1 MRQVRGEV
9 LLIAVS
15 VSGYLALP
23 PTVSPYA
30 AVFFG
35 AGKKYL
41 EFRELSPTLL
51 RRTSY
56 QAPTRNYIGGA
67 IMLQETMRA
76 MALLATLTVAMLA
89 TADAKTVVITV
100 EKPEK
105 IVETPAKPPFSGRRA
120 AVDVAILLD
129 TSNSM
134 DGLISQA
141 KGQLWTIVQQFAKA
155 QKNGQTPVLRVA
167 LFEYGNTNL
176 PAAEG
181 YLRQVVPLTDDL
193 DKLSEMLFA
202 LSTNGG
208 DEYCGQVIDE
218 AITRLDWSKEP
229 NGYKAIFIAGN
240 EPFTQGTV
248 DYQSSCKRAIEN
260 GVIVNTIHCGNH
272 QTGVDGKW
280 RHGAQLAE
288 GEFFNID
295 QDQKIVH
302 IDCPQDKIIIRLN
315 AELNKTYLWYGSQS
329 KRRGYSLNQAA
340 QDFNAAGESASVAV
354 GRVATKAGAAYRN
367 LNRDLVDTIEEDADV
382 LKKVAVKELPEVL
395 QKLAPAKRKAYIKEM
410 VAKRK
415 QLQKQ
420 IGKLAAER
428 EAHLTKERKRLAK
441 DGGEATLGDV
451 VVMAIQKQLV
461 RSGFKTNVVE

>member
-1 MRQVRGEV
+1 MQKMFQ
-9 LLIAVS
+9 
-15 VSGYLALP
+15 
-23 PTVSPYA
+23 T
-30 AVFFG
+30 
-35 AGKKYL
+35 
-41 EFRELSPTLL
+41 T
-51 RRTSY
+51 T
-56 QAPTRNYIGGA
+56 
-67 IMLQETMRA
+67 RA
-76 MALLATLTVAMLA
+76 MALLAMLTVAALA
-89 TADAKTVVITV
+89 TADTKRVVITI
-100 EKPEK
+100 EKPEP
-105 IVETPAKPPFSGRRA
+105 IVETPTKPPFSGKRA

-141 KGQLWTIVQQFAKA
+141 KSQLWTIVQQFAKA

-167 LFEYGNTNL
+167 LLEYGNTRL

-181 YLRQVVPLTDDL
+181 YIRQVVPLTDDL
-193 DKLSEMLFA
+193 DKLSEALFA

-218 AITRLDWSKEP
+218 AITRLDWSQEP

-248 DYQSSCKRAIEN
+248 DYQASCKRAIEN

-272 QTGVDGKW
+272 QTGVEGKW

-315 AELNKTYLWYGSQS
+315 AELNKTYLWYGSRL
-329 KRRGYSLNQAA
+329 KRRSYAENQVA
-340 QDFNAAGESASVAV
+340 QDSNAASVSESIAV
-354 GRVATKAGAAYRN
+354 GRVTTKAGAAYRN
-367 LNRDLVDTIEEDADV
+367 LNRDLVDTIEEDAEV
-382 LKKVAVKELPEVL
+382 LKKVEEKELPEAL
-395 QKLAPAKRKAYIKEM
+395 QKLAPAKRAAYVQEM

-428 EAHLTKERKRLAK
+428 EVHLAKERKRSAQEA
-441 DGGEATLGDV
+441 DEATLGDA

-461 RSGFKTNVVE
+461 RSGFKTNVTE